1 MIIFQLNI
9 VIIQKGIWSW
19 SFYLE
24 ARLLTTDRDK
34 FGRLQFLASI
44 TILKS
49 LLSLK
54 IVNI

>member
-34 FGRLQFLASI
+34 FGRF
-44 TILKS
+44 
-49 LLSLK
+49 
-54 IVNI
+54 